1 MHVVCSCSCW
11 TPPSV
16 PFFSPRLS
24 MPMCKS
30 TILHV
35 VLVIHIRIQ
44 NPWVTRHV
52 RRKLCSCCFASP
64 PTPLPHVFRPG
75 QACSFVNLLS
85 STHFFVQGQT
95 CAFVTSPF
103 PFLVQNQS
111 CQCVHLLSFMYFWS
125 RMWILISPQIT
136 HFCFFWSLFMFFL
149 IRPWMG
155 HNPYPSQ
162 KWFPF
167 LFFDP

>member
-64 PTPLPHVFRPG
+64 PTPPSACFSPRPSMLI
-75 QACSFVNLLS
+75 CK
-85 STHFFVQGQT
+85 STIL
-95 CAFVTSPF
+95 
-103 PFLVQNQS
+103 LVQNQS

-167 LFFDP
+167 LFFLIPN